1 MMAMLEVRNVSK
13 RFGGVLAVNRVSL
26 SVKKQEIVG
35 IIGPNGSGKTTLLN
49 LINRILQADS
59 GEIFFNG
66 ETIHRI
72 SPHEIAN
79 KGIGR
84 TFQVTKIFRGLTV
97 LENLLIPGLASL
109 QNKSRAQALEKAL
122 NLLEFTDLLHLKDE
136 PAGNL
141 SGGQQKLLEFARA
154 LMLDPMLVLLDEPFA
169 GLHPKIMAQIK
180 DLIGKLREKGK
191 TFVVVSHDIQS
202 IFEISDRL
210 AVLNEGK
217 KIAEGP
223 PEEIRENAEVIRAY
237 LGV

>member
-26 SVKKQEIVG
+26 SVERQEIVG

-66 ETIHRI
+66 EAIHRI